1 MTRRVVLAPDSFK
14 GTISAAD
21 AAAALAEGWRSVAPD
36 DVLVER
42 PMADGG
48 EGTLAA
54 IARARPDARRMPLR
68 ATGPDD
74 RPVEAHW
81 LLLTE
86 LDGSRTGVV
95 ELAATSGLT
104 LLAEPLPFD
113 AHTFGLGEAIAA
125 ALDADV
131 DRLVIAVG
139 GSASTDGGAGAL
151 AALGAR
157 LLDADGRP
165 VARGLRGLSA
175 VVSVATDALRP
186 PPAGG
191 AVVLA
196 DVDAP
201 HLGPRGTAAVFGPQ
215 KGLDSAHHLAAD
227 AALAHVSRAL
237 CAALPAAPRA
247 DALAATPGAGAAGGT
262 AFGLLA
268 WGATL
273 TPGAAAIADLL
284 ALPDEIA
291 AADLVI
297 TGEGRFD
304 AQSAGGKAPAL
315 VAALAAAAGAPCAL
329 VAGEIAE
336 DAGGLAA
343 IAVARGAATDT
354 GVATALARGA
364 TTDVFAS
371 ALALSALAGS
381 RDAALTDPARWLR
394 AAGAELARR
403 AQPSVV
409 EE

>member
-1 MTRRVVLAPDSFK
+1 MTRRVVIAPDSFK

-36 DVLVER
+36 DVLIER

-48 EGTLAA
+48 EGTLDA

-74 RPVEAHW
+74 RAVDAHW

-86 LDGSRTGVV
+86 ADGSLTGVV

-104 LLAEPLPFD
+104 LLDTPLPVD
-113 AHTFGLGEAIAA
+113 AHTVGLGEAMLA
-125 ALDADV
+125 ALDAKV
-131 DRLVIAVG
+131 GRLVIALG

-157 LLDADGRP
+157 LLDSAGRP

-175 VVSVATDALRP
+175 LDHVPVDALRR

-191 AVVLA
+191 AVILA

-201 HLGPRGTAAVFGPQ
+201 LLGPRGAAAVFGPQ

-227 AALAHVSRAL
+227 AALAHWGRAL
-237 CAALPAAPRA
+237 CAALGHDA
-247 DALAATPGAGAAGGT
+247 DALAASPGAGAAGGT

-273 TPGAAAIADLL
+273 SPGAAAIADLL
-284 ALPDEIA
+284 ALPAAIA
-291 AADLVI
+291 DADLVI

-315 VAALAAAAGAPCAL
+315 VAALAAAAGVPCTL
-329 VAGEIAE
+329 VAGEISE
-336 DAGGLAA
+336 IGEIGA
-343 IAVARGAATDT
+343 I
-354 GVATALARGA
+354 GA
-364 TTDVFAS
+364 TEPADARAGAFAS
-371 ALALSALAGS
+371 MLALSALAGS
-381 RDAALTDPARWLR
+381 REAALAEPARWLR
-394 AAGAELARR
+394 VAGAALAE
-403 AQPSVV
+403 QFTLPTVV